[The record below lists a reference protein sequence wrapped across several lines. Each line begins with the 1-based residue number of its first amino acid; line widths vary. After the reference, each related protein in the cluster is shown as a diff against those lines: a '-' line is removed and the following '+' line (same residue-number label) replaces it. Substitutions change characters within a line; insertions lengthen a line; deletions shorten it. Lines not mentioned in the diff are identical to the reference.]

1 MWTDLCTSSDGKNS
15 FSEDG
20 WGLGRIRVRAQL
32 SDGQSMSQDR
42 KAERQ
47 NGRCPRSICIRYCV
61 GAAHTQAHPT
71 TAIGPRSAN
80 IALFTD
86 AARLYIIV
94 GTTVNYAAEAARR
107 RRRRG
112 LETLLG
118 SVYQQASA
126 ITQGRTN
133 ARTEEGL
140 PDGRRKTR
148 DWKMTDL

>member
-1 MWTDLCTSSDGKNS
+1 LKLRRSETFVQRGGITSNLLTYYMWTDLCTSSDGKNS

-32 SDGQSMSQDR
+32 SDEQSMSQDR

-86 AARLYIIV
+86 AARRYII
-94 GTTVNYAAEAARR
+94 
-107 RRRRG
+107 
-112 LETLLG
+112 
-118 SVYQQASA
+118 
-126 ITQGRTN
+126 
-133 ARTEEGL
+133 
-140 PDGRRKTR
+140 DG
-148 DWKMTDL
+148 